1 MEYHCIKPG
10 DDQRLQDGLDINA
23 DKKLQTISCIN
34 VNEAGLRGFRM
45 LFKLKELETNSPY
58 CSFHYPIQR
67 HNIKLLFYMNEAG
80 LSKIRLDWLKQQKEL
95 LDNSNL
101 LSQTAADG
109 SVAMLQAVLFSLDYQ
124 VMLVYW
130 NPDTDEEFM
139 LPLAE
144 AVAEAV
150 TRRKPCL

>member
-1 MEYHCIKPG
+1 MNTT
-10 DDQRLQDGLDINA
+10 Q
-23 DKKLQTISCIN
+23 KLEVKNLAS
-34 VNEAGLRGFRM
+34 AG
-45 LFKLKELETNSPY
+45 
-58 CSFHYPIQR
+58 
-67 HNIKLLFYMNEAG
+67 YMTG
-80 LSKIRLDWLKQQKEL
+80 GKV
-95 LDNSNL
+95 
-101 LSQTAADG
+101 TAADG